1 MSDAWL
7 ALLVFLAL
15 SFVVPLS
22 MAGAGWLLRV
32 RARKESPL
40 KFQTYECGE
49 DQAGPT
55 WIQFHPRYYVLAL
68 FFVLFDVEA
77 AFMLPWGMSVRDLG
91 VVEMGVFVGIL
102 LLGWGYAVKK
112 GALRWQ

>member
-7 ALLVFLAL
+7 ALFVFLAL
-15 SFVVPLS
+15 SLIVPLS
-22 MAGAGWLLRV
+22 MVGVAWLVQV
-32 RARKESPL
+32 RARKDSPL
-40 KFQTYECGE
+40 KLQTYECGE

-77 AFMLPWGMSVRDLG
+77 AFMLPWGVQVRELG
-91 VVEMGVFVGIL
+91 VVEMTVFVLIL
-102 LLGWGYAVKK
+102 LVGWGYAVKK

>member
-15 SFVVPLS
+15 SVIVPLS
-22 MAGAGWLLRV
+22 MVGAGWLLQV
-32 RARKESPL
+32 RARKQSPL
-40 KFQTYECGE
+40 KHQTYECGE

-55 WIQFHPRYYVLAL
+55 WIPFHPRYYILAL

-77 AFMLPWGMSVRDLG
+77 AFMLPWGVSVREQG
-91 VVEMGVFVGIL
+91 VVEMAVFVLIL
-102 LLGWGYAVKK
+102 LLGWGYAVRK
-112 GALRWQ
+112 GTLRWH